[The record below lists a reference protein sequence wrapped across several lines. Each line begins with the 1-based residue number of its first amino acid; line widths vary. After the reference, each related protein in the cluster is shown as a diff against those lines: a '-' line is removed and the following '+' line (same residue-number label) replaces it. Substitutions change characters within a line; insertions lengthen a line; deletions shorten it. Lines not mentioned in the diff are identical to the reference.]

1 MKRMLNYLAAATM
14 LSAGALPGQ
23 NVVGDWQ
30 GTLGGPPNGLRILLH
45 IARADGGA
53 LSASLLSIDQGGWD
67 NPLPADSVVVR
78 DSTFAFFMSDLGAT
92 YRGTLT
98 SSGSAIRGEWTQGNS
113 PQRLDFARPSPSTA
127 WRDMSPHGQ
136 RFVNVERNVR
146 LEVLDWGGTGR
157 PVVFLAGAG
166 NSAHI
171 FDTFAPKLTRE
182 YHVYGIT
189 RRGFGNSSKPA
200 SGYLADT
207 LANDVLAVLDS
218 LGIRSPVLIGHS
230 IAGEEL
236 SSIGSRH
243 PERVAGLVY
252 LDAGYPYAIY
262 DSTSSDVGLMNANVS
277 VSDVLHKLA
286 RLTDPYL
293 AMSPRDQQALIREL
307 LETSLPQMERDL
319 RGKSKQLAALPNQDV
334 TPPAQRPNAIIR
346 ALLGGEEKY
355 TSVRAPV
362 LAIFAAPHEASPAV
376 AKDSAVRAKADAA
389 ELAWVMPQI
398 AAFRRGA
405 PTARVVVLP
414 NANHYVFN
422 SNEADV
428 LRDIRAF
435 IDGLSQAT
443 PAGEK
448 RK

>member
-1 MKRMLNYLAAATM
+1 M
-14 LSAGALPGQ
+14 LSAGALPAQ

-30 GTLGGPPNGLRILLH
+30 GTLGAPPNGLRLVLRVS
-45 IARADGGA
+45 RADGGA
-53 LSASLLSIDQGGWD
+53 LNATLVSIDQGGWD
-67 NPLPADSVVVR
+67 NPIPADSVVLR
-78 DSTFAFFMSDLGAT
+78 DSMFAFFISDVGGS

-98 SSGSAIRGEWTQGNS
+98 GGGSAIRGEWTQGNS
-113 PQRLDFARPSPSTA
+113 PQRLDFVRPSARTA
-127 WRDMSPHGQ
+127 WRDTSQHSE
-136 RFVNVERNVR
+136 RLVTVERNVR
-146 LEVLDWGGTGR
+146 LEVLDWGGRGR
-157 PVVFLAGAG
+157 PVVLLAGAG

-171 FDTFAPKLTRE
+171 FDAFAPKLTRE

-189 RRGFGNSSKPA
+189 RRGFGNSSHPA

-218 LGIRSPVLIGHS
+218 LGIRAPVLIGHS

-252 LDAGYPYAIY
+252 LDAGYPYALY
-262 DSTSSDVGLMNANVS
+262 DSTLSDVGLMNANVS
-277 VSDVLHKLA
+277 VSDVQHKLA
-286 RLTDPYL
+286 RLNDPYL
-293 AMSPRDQQALIREL
+293 SMSPRDQQALIREL

-334 TPPAQRPNAIIR
+334 TPPAQRPNPIIQ

-355 TSVRAPV
+355 TAVRAPV

-376 AKDSAVRAKADAA
+376 AKDSAARAKADSSD
-389 ELAWVMPQI
+389 LAWVMTQV
-398 AAFRRGA
+398 AAFRRLPA
-405 PTARVVVLP
+405 ARVVVLP
-414 NANHYVFN
+414 NANHYVFK
-422 SNEADV
+422 SNEAEV

-435 IDGLSQAT
+435 IDGLPQPT

-448 RK
+448 RDR